1 MGHGGVHEW
10 TLPGQIGLG
19 GDKIVKCHRQRTSKL
34 HDHRVQEQVQ
44 ELGLCPGTGPTKPK
58 LLISKSY

>member
-1 MGHGGVHEW
+1 MW

-19 GDKIVKCHRQRTSKL
+19 EDKIVKCHRQRTSEL

-44 ELGLCPGTGPTKPK
+44 ELGLCPGNCAH
-58 LLISKSY
+58 IA